1 MAQEISSSLD
11 DIKKKLLKQSLGS
24 AVVAYPTALTALGLV
39 AGGLFGFTA
48 VLTSLIALGASVSIG
63 GFTTLFALKRDENIK
78 KIMSQITQEMEK
90 RREMVV
96 KDLKENIAQFKLRK
110 AETQLESFQSH
121 FATFVDVLDD
131 RFNPTEL
138 TFLRYMNVAEQ
149 VYLSGM
155 DNLRDAVISHKA
167 INATNIQDLE
177 SRLNKDNLHA
187 DERDAIEKRVT
198 GYHNTLK
205 QIDDLMLMNEKALAT
220 LDQVTHKLAKT
231 QTNASMA
238 DNDTESAIDELQ
250 RLGNMLSQYSQ
261 R

>member
-1 MAQEISSSLD
+1 MAQEIASSLD

-24 AVVAYPTALTALGLV
+24 AVVAYPAALTTLGLV
-39 AGGLFGFTA
+39 AGGLFGFTGII
-48 VLTSLIALGASVSIG
+48 TGLIALGASVSIG
-63 GFTTLFALKRDENIK
+63 GFTTLFALKREENIK
-78 KIMSQITQEMEK
+78 KIMSQITQEMEQ
-90 RREMVV
+90 RRELIVR
-96 KDLKENIAQFKLRK
+96 DLKDNIAQFNLRK
-110 AETQLESFQSH
+110 AEVQLESFQSH

-131 RFNPTEL
+131 RFHPTEL

-167 INATNIQDLE
+167 VNATDIQELE
-177 SRLNKDNLHA
+177 ARLKRDSLHA
-187 DERDAIEKRVT
+187 DERESIEKRVSS
-198 GYHNTLK
+198 YHNTLK

-238 DNDTESAIDELQ
+238 DSDTESAIDELQ